1 MFAITSRNYK
11 IFDYLEKYF
20 GFKDKNFFKI
30 INKYLKTLSQEEQNV
45 YLKYLKN
52 IFLTNQPN
60 ILKDLY
66 NIFLSVNILS
76 FNCTLETLEE
86 IHNVWTL
93 NENQDNYF
101 SDFLMDKDI
110 YRGFG
115 WKEILIDNSEELT
128 EFKEFIYNMN
138 DEEFYQFKKIKFIKF
153 SKTQIIE
160 KALIAFYNQT
170 ILEKIFKITPQ
181 GKRNLEFLNTKT
193 QKDYNSY
200 ELLKKLQN
208 QTALLNKNIKNQYI
222 ENVNYLINFK
232 NSFSIVLWLFKL
244 LLLNCS
250 PKLVFELVLLL
261 KQNEEIFN
269 YYKQQKDL
277 NLFENYWQ
285 GAEILDIINKDYSQ
299 EKINQT
305 QAKHIIE
312 TIKQNRYYEFTKSS
326 YFVKKISK
334 EQIILDILREMV
346 SIEETKIQYK
356 E

>member
-1 MFAITSRNYK
+1 M
-11 IFDYLEKYF
+11 
-20 GFKDKNFFKI
+20 
-30 INKYLKTLSQEEQNV
+30 
-45 YLKYLKN
+45 
-52 IFLTNQPN
+52 
-60 ILKDLY
+60 
-66 NIFLSVNILS
+66 S

-93 NENQDNYF
+93 NENQDNSF
-101 SDFLMDKDI
+101 LDFLMDKDI

-115 WKEILIDNSEELT
+115 WKEILIDDPEELT

-138 DEEFYQFKKIKFIKF
+138 DEEFYQFKKTKFIKF